1 VTRLKDYEIF
11 LCKCIAQVFGVSV
24 LCRCFA
30 QVFGAF
36 AQANI
41 SVIVTNT
48 NRQRAFV
55 TDGYWKDMSESMY
68 KKFGPL

>member
-1 VTRLKDYEIF
+1 MF
-11 LCKCIAQVFGVSV
+11 CAGV